1 MSASVVV
8 IGAGVGGLCAAIRL
22 RSRGHDVVVVERNA
36 VSGGKLARHERDGFS
51 FDTGPSLLTWP
62 EEFDAV
68 LALAGTTL
76 REQCEVVALDPQFHY
91 RWSDG
96 TQLQLPRGRE
106 AARDAI
112 EAFSPG
118 SGVQWDRFT
127 RRSERIWEVS
137 ERTFLNGPMGSPLTL
152 AARMRSPKDLLAI
165 DPFPTLARRAA
176 KDFTDPRLRQWLG
189 RYATYSGSSPFLAPA
204 TLACIPALEQLHG
217 AWHLTGGVTRLAEVL
232 VNTAISLGVQIRV
245 GSEVESILASSTSV
259 SGVRLA
265 DGETIRAEIVVA
277 NVDAGHLYRDLLR
290 DEPAA
295 AKAGRATRSSSGFVL
310 LIGVDGLTPG
320 LGHHNIAFNDDYER
334 EFRQLFVDAR
344 PADDPTVYV
353 CNSAATDPTQA
364 PAGCENW
371 FVLVNAPSG
380 DDLDWSQ
387 LAGPVRERLLDTMA
401 RHGWDVR
408 SRARFIETITPADIA
423 QRYRSP
429 GGSIYGTSSNGRRA
443 AFLRPG
449 NRGPRRGLYL
459 VGGSSH
465 PGGGLP
471 MVARSARIVADLI
484 DGDRW

>member
-1 MSASVVV
+1 MNAPVVV

-22 RSRGHDVVVVERNA
+22 RARGHGVIVVERNA
-36 VSGGKLARHERDGFS
+36 VAGGKLARYERDGFA

-68 LALAGTTL
+68 LALAGTSL
-76 REQCEVVALDPQFHY
+76 REQCEVRALDPQFHY
-91 RWSDG
+91 RWRDG
-96 TQLQLPRGRE
+96 TQLELPRDRV
-106 AARDAI
+106 AARRAV

-127 RRSERIWEVS
+127 RRAERIWEVS

-152 AARMRSPKDLLAI
+152 ARRMRSPMDLLAI
-165 DPFPTLARRAA
+165 DPLPTLARRAA

-204 TLACIPALEQLHG
+204 TLACIPALEQMHG
-217 AWHLTGGVTRLAEVL
+217 AWHLTGGVTRLADVL
-232 VNTAISLGVQIRV
+232 TATALGLGVEIRL
-245 GSEVESILASSTSV
+245 GSDVDAVTV
-259 SGVRLA
+259 SNDAVTGVRLV
-265 DGETIRAEIVVA
+265 DGEMIPAAVVVA
-277 NVDAGHLYRDLLR
+277 NVDASHLYGDLLH
-290 DEPAA
+290 DAA
-295 AKAGRATRSSSGFVL
+295 ATAKAARASRSSSGFVL
-310 LIGVDGLTPG
+310 LIGVDGITPG
-320 LGHHNIAFNDDYER
+320 LGHHNIAFSADYER
-334 EFRQLFVDAR
+334 EFRQLFVDGR

-353 CNSAATDPTQA
+353 CNSAAPDPTQA
-364 PAGCENW
+364 PSGCENW

-380 DDLDWSQ
+380 DHLDWAQ
-387 LAGPVRERLLDTMA
+387 LAEPVRERLLDTMA
-401 RHGWDVR
+401 GHGWDVR
-408 SRARFIETITPADIA
+408 SRARFVETITPADIA

-443 AFLRPG
+443 AFVRPG

-471 MVARSARIVADLI
+471 MVARSARIVADLVEAA
-484 DGDRW
+484 RW